1 MNVFGFSGQFS
12 GVNPLSCRSYSGLS
26 DDELLRLVRS
36 GDSEAR
42 DRLIERFIPAARAQ
56 AHMLCGRLEADDL
69 VQEGMI
75 GFLSALESYREGG
88 GARFATYA
96 DACMLNSMRTA
107 VRTAARGKRTAPG
120 GEAPLADGAREL
132 SDPIPGPEDSAIAA
146 EGVRRIKEIIDQ
158 KLSGLERN
166 VVLLYLSG
174 YGYHEIAQ
182 KLEVSVKTVDN
193 ALVRVR
199 RKLQGPQKS

>member
-1 MNVFGFSGQFS
+1 M
-12 GVNPLSCRSYSGLS
+12 NPLSGNSYSGLS

-56 AHMLCGRLEADDL
+56 AHMLCGRMEADDL

-75 GFLSALESYREGG
+75 GFLSALESYREGS

-96 DACMLNSMRTA
+96 DTCMLNSMRTA
-107 VRTAARGKRTAPG
+107 VRTAARSKRTAPG
-120 GEAPLADGAREL
+120 GESPLVDGAQEL

-146 EGVRRIKEIIDQ
+146 EGVQRIKEIIDQ

-193 ALVRVR
+193 ALMRVR
-199 RKLQGPQKS
+199 RKLQGPQQS

>member
-1 MNVFGFSGQFS
+1 M
-12 GVNPLSCRSYSGLS
+12 NPLSGNSYSGLS

-56 AHMLCGRLEADDL
+56 AHMLCGRMEADDL

-75 GFLSALESYREGG
+75 GFLSALESYREGS

-96 DACMLNSMRTA
+96 DTCMLNSMRTA
-107 VRTAARGKRTAPG
+107 VRTAARSKRTAPG
-120 GEAPLADGAREL
+120 GEPPLADGAQEL

-146 EGVRRIKEIIDQ
+146 EGVQRIKEIIDQ

-193 ALVRVR
+193 ALMRVR
-199 RKLQGPQKS
+199 RKLQGPQQS